1 MVHRYLLASIVLDTV
16 AISFIKR
23 LPLLYFNG
31 AIAER
36 LVLSPRTVEMHVA
49 SLVAKA
55 KVTGRSG
62 LTRLANSGTA
72 AD

>member
-1 MVHRYLLASIVLDTV
+1 MDVLQFGRGGADHRGDRRA
-16 AISFIKR
+16 A
-23 LPLLYFNG
+23 G
-31 AIAER
+31 A
-36 LVLSPRTVEMHVA
+36 LTRTVETHVA